1 LAAEPRWP
9 RRETIEEPAMHRTIV
24 PDIVRDQTL
33 TFAEETTSVREA
45 VRMMVDNDV
54 SAVMICDRTGL
65 RGIFT
70 ERDLARKVV
79 AAGLDPDGVTL
90 AAVMT
95 QNPDTLHPGDSPR
108 RAIEKM
114 RSRGYRHL
122 PVVDGTKVV
131 GMVSVR
137 DLYSAALGEMEEDLR
152 ELDSFVHGPGYG
164 VSQ

>member
-1 LAAEPRWP
+1 
-9 RRETIEEPAMHRTIV
+9 MHRTIV

-33 TFAEETTSVREA
+33 TFAEETTTVREA
-45 VRMMVDNDV
+45 AQMMADNDV

-70 ERDLARKVV
+70 ERDLARKIV
-79 AAGLDPDGVTL
+79 APGPDPDRVTL

-95 QNPDTLHPGDSPR
+95 QNPDTLQPDDSPR
-108 RAIEKM
+108 KAIEKM

-137 DLYSAALGEMEEDLR
+137 DLYNAAIGEVEEDLR
-152 ELDSFVHGPGYG
+152 DLDSFVHGPGYG
-164 VSQ
+164 ISQ